1 MGSFYDFRNKKIHN
15 KSDFTSLNK
24 SLVSVLVKS
33 IRRPMNG
40 QV

>member
-15 KSDFTSLNK
+15 KSDFTSLNE
-24 SLVSVLVKS
+24 SLASVLVKS